1 MSVVT
6 VVEVF
11 VLFGVGWC
19 CFCFGNGVRCTQFLL
34 LMVLVSVFTSYKWA
48 FSAAITTRYP
58 GAGGP
63 WCKLLF
69 RNLLGLKEGLCACCW
84 KRTAGALA
92 YLIVHFAHSGCRSDH
107 LGSSWVWNVFVHF
120 FRFAFPLAA
129 WGKVLACWWRW
140 SVSEQPFSRVLFFF
154 KMFLAVQTLCLTSL
168 FSWGKILE
176 Y

>member
-34 LMVLVSVFTSYKWA
+34 LMVLVSVFTSCKWA

-63 WCKLLF
+63 LCNLLF
-69 RNLLGLKEGLCACCW
+69 RNLLGSKEGLCACCW
-84 KRTAGALA
+84 KRTTGALA
-92 YLIVHFAHSGCRSDH
+92 YLIVHFAHSDCRSGH

-120 FRFAFPLAA
+120 FRS
-129 WGKVLACWWRW
+129 ACWWRW

-154 KMFLAVQTLCLTSL
+154 KMFLAVQTLRLTSL